1 MGRLGWHVGWPWPAR
16 ALSWRGPAPGKVRR
30 GSKKGCESDECKD
43 GEQGFKIVAHESEG
57 LKAKP
62 QSDCF
67 SAIASVATTLAFSY
81 ASSGYAYVT
90 AHAILVD
97 LHGYEQQI
105 AL

>member
-1 MGRLGWHVGWPWPAR
+1 M
-16 ALSWRGPAPGKVRR
+16 RR
-30 GSKKGCESDECKD
+30 GNKKGRESDEGKD
-43 GEQGFKIVAHESEG
+43 GEQGFKIVAHESDEG

-67 SAIASVATTLAFSY
+67 SATASVATTLACSY
-81 ASSGYAYVT
+81 ASPGYAYVT